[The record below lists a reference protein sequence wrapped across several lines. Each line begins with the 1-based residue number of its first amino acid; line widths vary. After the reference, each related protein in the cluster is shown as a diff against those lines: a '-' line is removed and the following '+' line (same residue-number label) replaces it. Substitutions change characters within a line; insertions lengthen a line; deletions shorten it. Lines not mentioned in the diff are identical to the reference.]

1 MGGSCILKV
10 ATKHSFTSNNISDQ
24 RYIVSSNIVKRYIIF
39 DCVKY
44 TMKLL
49 LDAHIL
55 AIDRLHRSK
64 MMQEDFIKFQN
75 LNAVF
80 MVGHVQ

>member
-1 MGGSCILKV
+1 MKNSLIHDDL
-10 ATKHSFTSNNISDQ
+10 
-24 RYIVSSNIVKRYIIF
+24 IVSSNISKIYKIF
-39 DCVKY
+39 DCIKY

-64 MMQEDFIKFQN
+64 MMPEDFIKFQN

>member
-10 ATKHSFTSNNISDQ
+10 ATKHSFTCINISDQ
-24 RYIVSSNIVKRYIIF
+24 RYILKRYTIF

-55 AIDRLHRSK
+55 TIDRLHRSK

>member
-10 ATKHSFTSNNISDQ
+10 ATKHSFTSINISDQ
-24 RYIVSSNIVKRYIIF
+24 RYIVKRYTIF

>member
-1 MGGSCILKV
+1 
-10 ATKHSFTSNNISDQ
+10 
-24 RYIVSSNIVKRYIIF
+24 
-39 DCVKY
+39 
-44 TMKLL
+44 MKLL

>member
-10 ATKHSFTSNNISDQ
+10 ATKHCITSINISDQ
-24 RYIVSSNIVKRYIIF
+24 RYIVKRYIIF

-55 AIDRLHRSK
+55 TIDRLHRSK

>member
-10 ATKHSFTSNNISDQ
+10 ATKHSFTSIDISN
-24 RYIVSSNIVKRYIIF
+24 YIVSSNIFKRYKIF

-49 LDAHIL
+49 LDAHIR

>member
-24 RYIVSSNIVKRYIIF
+24 RIVSSNIVKRYIIF

-55 AIDRLHRSK
+55 TIDRLHRSK

>member
-10 ATKHSFTSNNISDQ
+10 ATKHSFTSINISDQ
-24 RYIVSSNIVKRYIIF
+24 RIVSSNIVKRYTIF
-39 DCVKY
+39 NCVKY